1 MRYEFFLGTTNTG
14 LTPTFDRYV
23 NAATG
28 AAVAQPAIVEAT
40 DGVYYFVEPWADPS
54 ITSISY
60 VVSGGGIEAHDVISA
75 TTLAAGVGV
84 GSVGA
89 AIPPGLWTVGNI
101 LNTVAVEIGIDEVAD
116 PFASQSGHFKQMR
129 ALLRTCGKELVKV
142 KEWPA
147 LVKEVSFT
155 GTGTDTLFSL
165 PADFDR
171 FVNHSGWRRA
181 DTTPL
186 HPVTSSEWQW
196 LKAWSATQEFEVQ
209 YRLGGGRMQ
218 FHKAPALA
226 AVLYSDYVSFNWVAS
241 SGSSV
246 ADSSQPA
253 SSDDTVMLDPLMVMR
268 LLKFKFL
275 DAKGMPGAAG
285 AYEEFLVAREAAL
298 GAAPAPVLSLNGRGS
313 TMHLVDNGNYPVTG
327 WGA

>member
-14 LTPTFDRYV
+14 LTPTFVRYV

-28 AAVAQPAIVEAT
+28 AAVAEPTIVEAS

-60 VVSGGGIEAHDVISA
+60 VVTGGGIEAHDVISA
-75 TTLAAGVGV
+75 TTLASGAGV

-89 AIPPGLWTVGNI
+89 SIPPGLWTAGNI
-101 LNTVAVEIGIDEVAD
+101 LNTVAVEVGLDEVAD
-116 PFASQSGHFKQMR
+116 PYASQSGHFKQMR
-129 ALLRTCGKELVKV
+129 ALLRTVGKELLKV
-142 KEWPA
+142 KEWPV

-165 PADFDR
+165 PDDFDR

-181 DTTPL
+181 DQTPMR
-186 HPVTSSEWQW
+186 PITSSEWQW
-196 LKAWSATQEFEVQ
+196 LKAWSSTLAFEVQ
-209 YRLGGGRMQ
+209 YRLNGGRVQ
-218 FHKAPALA
+218 FHTAPALG
-226 AVLYSDYVSFNWVAS
+226 AVLYSDYVSSYWVAS
-241 SGSSV
+241 SGSSI

-253 SSDDTVMLDPLMVMR
+253 AAGDTVMLDPLMVMR

-275 DAKGMPGAAG
+275 DAKGLPGAAL
-285 AYEEFLVAREAAL
+285 AQEEYRVAFEAAA
-298 GAAPAPVLSLNGRGS
+298 GSAPSPVLSLNGG
-313 TMHLVDNGNYPVTG
+313 TAMHLVDGLNYPITG